1 MLYIDM
7 FVFFPALDRSNYR
20 YITRG
25 ADEVGLLF
33 FYVCM
38 YSTVY
43 TTRKGF
49 HASCIPKIKVFVDF
63 FSGNT
68 NLSVIGS
75 SLSAKA
81 AATVQKIGPP
91 FLGGPSMSHEFE
103 KSLEAFFICAA
114 Q

>member
-1 MLYIDM
+1 MRWDYFSFMYACTLQSTPPVK
-7 FVFFPALDRSNYR
+7 VFMHL
-20 YITRG
+20 
-25 ADEVGLLF
+25 
-33 FYVCM
+33 
-38 YSTVY
+38 
-43 TTRKGF
+43 
-49 HASCIPKIKVFVDF
+49 ASLKLKFFVDF